1 MKTGSLGFLEEGNCL
16 TDEQNEIIEKV
27 VIIFTIKSFELAK
40 KYTDECN
47 RNCVTD
53 KDLLIALKYMAMTFF
68 QTVDLENEIIKLD
81 EESTDESSDESEQDE
96 ENNDEYT
103 EGTTEFCIDIHN
115 KIKEWDQWNPVDLAE
130 RILYDSVNN
139 TKKKFDM

>member
-1 MKTGSLGFLEEGNCL
+1 MKTGSLGFLEECGCL

-27 VIIFTIKSFELAK
+27 IIIFTIKSFELAK
-40 KYTDECN
+40 RYIDECN

-68 QTVDLENEIIKLD
+68 QTIDLESEILKLD
-81 EESTDESSDESEQDE
+81 EESEESTEESEQEEESDE
-96 ENNDEYT
+96 EYT
-103 EGTTEFCIDIHN
+103 EGTTDFCINIHN
-115 KIKEWDQWNPVDLAE
+115 RIKDWDQWNPEDLAE